1 MNTQIVCTAA
11 APLTHTPEHG
21 AVLQDEVLY
30 RNDYRRIREEKRLD
44 LY

>member
-30 RNDYRRIREEKRLD
+30 GIDDSRLI
-44 LY
+44 YPE

>member
-21 AVLQDEVLY
+21 AVLQ
-30 RNDYRRIREEKRLD
+30 EKSCTE
-44 LY
+44 